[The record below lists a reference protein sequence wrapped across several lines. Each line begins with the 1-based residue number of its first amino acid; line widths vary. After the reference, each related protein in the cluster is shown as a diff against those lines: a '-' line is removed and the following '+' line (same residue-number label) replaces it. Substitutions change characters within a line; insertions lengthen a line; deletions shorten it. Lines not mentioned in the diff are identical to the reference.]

1 MEHCDA
7 LHMCAFLLGCGGLA
21 DLLDTRVMHFILQH
35 ITQTQHM
42 DV

>member
-7 LHMCAFLLGCGGLA
+7 LHMCAILGGGGLA
-21 DLLDTRVMHFILQH
+21 DLLDTHVMHFILRH
-35 ITQTQHM
+35 IAQTQHM